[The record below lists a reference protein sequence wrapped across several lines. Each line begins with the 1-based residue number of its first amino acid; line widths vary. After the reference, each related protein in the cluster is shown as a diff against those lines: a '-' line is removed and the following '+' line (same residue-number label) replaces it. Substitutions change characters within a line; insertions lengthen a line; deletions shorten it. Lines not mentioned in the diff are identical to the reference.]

1 MREKNHSRARAG
13 AAPERTCIGCMKRD
27 AKSAMARIA
36 LVNRR
41 VSVDLQAQHQGR
53 GGYLHRSSSCIE
65 RFVNSKVKEFKALK
79 SRIDRAARLDI
90 AAALKLRLDRE
101 AKVE

>member
-1 MREKNHSRARAG
+1 
-13 AAPERTCIGCMKRD
+13 
-27 AKSAMARIA
+27 
-36 LVNRR
+36 
-41 VSVDLQAQHQGR
+41 
-53 GGYLHRSSSCIE
+53 
-65 RFVNSKVKEFKALK
+65 VKEFKALK